1 MKRFAALLVL
11 LLAPVLAVAQSS
23 TVAPDDLELKVTV
36 EEGAAAPYQGE
47 MVLIEIHG
55 IYRRHITREKLEQ
68 PDLEGFNWMQLGS
81 DHWYESQLNGRTVK
95 NFRRRMAL
103 FSDRAGTLTIGPF
116 THHLTLT
123 DEHDNWFDHAV
134 SSGPVTIRVA
144 PAPEVPGWWFPV
156 RRLEISD
163 EWSNPPDRLAEGQ
176 GVLRV
181 IRVTAI
187 GVAPEMLP
195 PMPELTSPSA
205 LIFPHPE
212 KRLVELSPHGP
223 VAVAFWRWTI
233 RPTNGTSAII
243 EPVSFDYFDTTTR
256 QSHRVAI
263 SAQRVAM
270 DETGLPPARSGPPV
284 AATLS
289 ALPSAA
295 VAAVAF
301 LIVLALMLRGRELL
315 DPARIPALDPLR
327 RGLRRAAR
335 EGDPAALR
343 RNAAALLRRD
353 GGAGRAA
360 LLSGL
365 DSALFRPAAPPPD
378 LRAFARRFLAARPAA
393 DRATLKP
400 GGAIGG

>member
-1 MKRFAALLVL
+1 MRRFAALLFL
-11 LLAPVLAVAQSS
+11 LLVPALAVAQSS

-36 EEGAAAPYQGE
+36 EEGSAAPYQGE

-103 FSDRAGTLTIGPF
+103 FPDRAGTLTIGPF
-116 THHLTLT
+116 AHHLTLT
-123 DEHDNWFDHAV
+123 DEHDNWFDHTV
-134 SSGPVTIRVA
+134 GSEPVTIQVE
-144 PAPEVPGWWFPV
+144 PAPEVSGWWFPV

-181 IRVTAI
+181 IRVTAV
-187 GVAPEMLP
+187 GVSPEMLP

-233 RPTNGTSAII
+233 RPTNGTLAII
-243 EPVSFDYFDTTTR
+243 EPVTFDYFDTTTR
-256 QSHRVAI
+256 QAHTATI

-270 DETGLPPARSGPPV
+270 DETALPPARTGAPV
-284 AATLS
+284 AVKLS
-289 ALPSAA
+289 ILPSAS
-295 VAAVAF
+295 VAALAF
-301 LIVLALMLRGRELL
+301 LIVLVLRLKGRELL
-315 DPARIPALDPLR
+315 DPARISALDPER

-335 EGDPAALR
+335 QGDIAALR
-343 RNAAALLRRD
+343 RHAATLLRRD
-353 GGAGRAA
+353 GGEDRAA
-360 LLSGL
+360 LLAEL
-365 DSALFRPAAPPPD
+365 DSAVFRRAAPPLDP
-378 LRAFARRFLAARPAA
+378 RAFTRRFLAAHPAA

-400 GGAIGG
+400 GNIVRG